1 MQQTASDQPSPTALV
16 LTGGGARAA
25 YQVGALRAINEF
37 MPPYCGNPFSIIC
50 GTSAGGLN
58 AVGLAV
64 NAACFGDGVAKLEEI
79 WSNFSC
85 EQVFRTDWPGV
96 LSSAF
101 RWLANL
107 SFGLYNRSDPV
118 SLLDNAPLA
127 ALLTKTLNLKS
138 LPAVIESGHL
148 RALCITACSY
158 SRGDSTSFYQG
169 APDLVDW
176 QRARRRGIKTT
187 LEIEH
192 LMASAA
198 IPLLFPAV
206 RVNNEY
212 YGDGALRQLAPVSPA
227 LHLGARRILVIGS
240 GRGESVQVRR
250 MADGYPSLAQ
260 ILGQIMNSSF
270 VDSLEM
276 DLERLSRINRAL
288 GLLTPEQLAA
298 HTTLRPVEHLVL
310 SPSVERL
317 EELASRYAHEL
328 PRSIRLFVRGSGM
341 FKRAGSNLLSYL
353 LFEQSYTRA
362 VMQLGYDD
370 AREREIELRQFL
382 HPELAPNSNVV
393 SFMRPIKA

>member
-1 MQQTASDQPSPTALV
+1 MQDTPSEQPSPTALV

-79 WSNFSC
+79 WGNFSC
-85 EQVFRTDWPGV
+85 DQVFRTDWPGV
-96 LSSAF
+96 LDSAF
-101 RWLANL
+101 RWLTNL
-107 SFGLYNRSDPV
+107 AMGMFNRAEPV
-118 SLLDNAPLA
+118 SLLNNAPLA
-127 ALLTKTLNLKS
+127 ALLAKTLNLKC
-138 LPAVIESGHL
+138 LPSIIESGHL

-169 APDLVDW
+169 SPDLEDW
-176 QRARRRGIKTT
+176 HRARRRGIKTNI
-187 LEIEH
+187 EIEH

-198 IPLLFPAV
+198 IPLLFPSV
-206 RVNNEY
+206 RINNEY

-240 GRGESVQVRR
+240 GRGDSTNVRR
-250 MADGYPSLAQ
+250 MSDGYPSLAQ
-260 ILGQIMNSSF
+260 ILGHIMNSSF
-270 VDSLEM
+270 IDSLEM
-276 DLERLSRINRAL
+276 DLERMSRINKTL

-353 LFEQSYTRA
+353 LFERSYTRA
-362 VMQLGYDD
+362 VMQLGYED
-370 AREREIELRQFL
+370 ARERELELRQFL
-382 HPELAPNSNVV
+382 QPELAPHSNIL
-393 SFMRPIKA
+393 SFQRPIKA